1 MIANDISILLRK
13 LEDIDRRLDN
23 IDREHA
29 EDMES
34 LRAHIGVLTESHKRC
49 ASRCWVAD
57 QEQLREAIR
66 ETKSDRPA
74 IKDDKP

>member
-1 MIANDISILLRK
+1 MSSGDVSIIIRK
-13 LEDIDRRLDN
+13 LDDLDRRLDN

-34 LRAHIGVLTESHKRC
+34 LRAHIGVLTEAHKRC
-49 ASRCWVAD
+49 AARCWVAD
-57 QEQLREAIR
+57 QEQLRKALK

-74 IKDDKP
+74 IEDDKP